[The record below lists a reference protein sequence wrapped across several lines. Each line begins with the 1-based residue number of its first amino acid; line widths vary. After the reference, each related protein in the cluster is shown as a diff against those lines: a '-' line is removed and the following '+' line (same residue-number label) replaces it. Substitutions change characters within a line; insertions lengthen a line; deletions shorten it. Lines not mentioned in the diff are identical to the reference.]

1 MVASYMKFIIFKCIF
16 LFSDCHDRGQNGCL
30 ILWLCGD
37 IFVSNGEM
45 IGEQNM
51 LGTQGW
57 EDCKGVI
64 DDDDIGEGNTD
75 NDDGHDGEDD
85 DDVFNDPQAF
95 IATWMLKF

>member
-1 MVASYMKFIIFKCIF
+1 MVAEYFGSVVISVNI
-16 LFSDCHDRGQNGCL
+16 
-30 ILWLCGD
+30 
-37 IFVSNGEM
+37 VSNGEM

-51 LGTQGW
+51 LGTQGR